1 MINVKVVNKTK
12 SQPLPLHP
20 KNIDPF
26 VTQLYEVYLDKESTG
41 SYLFADGGQVM
52 YFFDGGDGFRLG
64 YQTKKDLKEYFP
76 SIRAVPIKG
85 KISVTIEIE

>member
-1 MINVKVVNKTK
+1 MIDITVVNKIK

-26 VTQLYEVYLDKESTG
+26 TTQLYEIYNDEEPGG

-52 YFFDGGDGFRLG
+52 YFYEDGDGFRLG
-64 YQTKKDLKEYFP
+64 YQTNKDLKEYY
-76 SIRAVPIKG
+76 SNVRAVPIKG
-85 KISVTIEIE
+85 KISVIIEIE